1 MADDRRKPAASK
13 LPLPTHLQELRE
25 RSFTLFA
32 SNLPEPTSKTEL
44 EAMFCRAGRIVDSFI
59 PLDRNFGQLRG
70 FAFVLFATKIEANR
84 AIEMATSRSWGG
96 RRIVVSLSKD
106 KGKEEGKLA
115 SSGPGRSLESNRI
128 AFLSRQEGKVDLPTP
143 KWYRLT
149 R

>member
-1 MADDRRKPAASK
+1 MADDRRKPAASR

-44 EAMFCRAGRIVDSFI
+44 EAMFCHAGRIVDSFI

-70 FAFVLFATKIEANR
+70 FAFVLFATKIEADR

-96 RRIVVSLSKD
+96 RRIVCPYLKIKARRKVSWP
-106 KGKEEGKLA
+106 A
-115 SSGPGRSLESNRI
+115 
-128 AFLSRQEGKVDLPTP
+128 QDLGG
-143 KWYRLT
+143 L
-149 R
+149 